1 MPYSAR
7 LSMCMYTL
15 IILAFMVNTDPVV
28 TQNWF
33 FNGTDQG
40 VIIYDDLE
48 SCVQDLTEQSYVD
61 GVYDVTYDMINALD
75 FTFDWVIAGCVHRE
89 EGVHATIHPTYDYG
103 VPEVLD
109 DVIIDELKL
118 SMYRATDL

>member
-1 MPYSAR
+1 MPYTVR

-33 FNGTDQG
+33 FNGTNQG

-103 VPEVLD
+103 VPEVLT

>member
-1 MPYSAR
+1 
-7 LSMCMYTL
+7 MYTL

-48 SCVQDLTEQSYVD
+48 TCVQDLTEQSYVD
-61 GVYDVTYDMINALD
+61 GVYDVTYDMVVALD
-75 FTFDWVIAGCVHRE
+75 HTFDWVIAGCVHKE

>member
-1 MPYSAR
+1 MPCTVR

-28 TQNWF
+28 TQNWL

>member
-1 MPYSAR
+1 
-7 LSMCMYTL
+7 MYTL

-48 SCVQDLTEQSYVD
+48 TCVQDLTEQSYVD

-103 VPEVLD
+103 VPEVLA

>member
-1 MPYSAR
+1 MPCTVR

-103 VPEVLD
+103 VPEVLT

>member
-1 MPYSAR
+1 MPYTVR

-103 VPEVLD
+103 VPEVLA

>member
-1 MPYSAR
+1 MPYTVR

-15 IILAFMVNTDPVV
+15 IILAFMVNTDPVI

-48 SCVQDLTEQSYVD
+48 TCVQDLTEQSYVD

-103 VPEVLD
+103 VPEVLA

>member
-1 MPYSAR
+1 MPCSVR

-75 FTFDWVIAGCVHRE
+75 FTFDWVIASCVHRE

-103 VPEVLD
+103 VPEVLT